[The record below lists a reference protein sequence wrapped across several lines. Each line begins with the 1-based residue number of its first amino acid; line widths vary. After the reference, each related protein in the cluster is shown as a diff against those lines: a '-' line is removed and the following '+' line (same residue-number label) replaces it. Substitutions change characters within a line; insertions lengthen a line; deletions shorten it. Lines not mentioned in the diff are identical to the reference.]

1 MSLFK
6 HIRRTLPLVAGLF
19 AAVLL
24 CGAGGQS
31 CDANDID
38 RVFDPEN
45 FDTSDRPLEGTIE
58 IREIIQLRRGTD
70 KEEMMPSLFG
80 DDFCLSTTVLL
91 RSTDVKEIKA
101 IPIEKQKPY
110 YSLELKLTDRGK
122 RHWIGLSLPNR
133 ESTSLFLLTA
143 LSTARSFPACFT
155 TTSPTPSSSTARS
168 IPRPRK
174 SSNPTPP
181 ETISAPSDSP

>member
-1 MSLFK
+1 MSLSK
-6 HIRRTLPLVAGLF
+6 HIRRTLPILVGLL

-31 CDANDID
+31 CSAEDID

-58 IREIIQLRRGTD
+58 VREIIRLRRGTD
-70 KEEMMPSLFG
+70 KEEMIPSLFG
-80 DDFCLSTTVLL
+80 DDFCLNTAVLL

-122 RHWIGLSLPNR
+122 RHWIGLSLPNKGKHVAFLIDGLVYR
-133 ESTSLFLLTA
+133 TFVPRMLYDDVTDSVIVDGPFDPTTAKMLESNS
-143 LSTARSFPACFT
+143 ARNFY
-155 TTSPTPSSSTARS
+155 RL
-168 IPRPRK
+168 K
-174 SSNPTPP
+174 
-181 ETISAPSDSP
+181 